1 MRPLPG
7 FNLHRPTSLGEA
19 LELMGAL
26 ESVKPIAGGTDLLP
40 LMRDRAIAVD
50 EIVDIQGLHELEGIT
65 VENGALRIGALTTL
79 TEILESPLV
88 AEKATVLKDAVSH
101 IGSVQTRNQGT
112 LAGNLCNAS
121 PAADTPPALM
131 VLKAQANVVSSA
143 KGARKI
149 PVEELFAGPKTNSLG
164 KDELVTEILV
174 PELPPGS
181 GAAFEKLGRRRG
193 ITLAVVNAAAY
204 IAMDGKK
211 CVDARIALGAIAAT
225 PIRLPG
231 VEAIYIGKELTPEAI
246 EESSRACYALV
257 SPVDDVR
264 ASAEYRREMACVLVK
279 RAIVKAHA
287 RAGGGQ

>member
-7 FNLHRPTSLGEA
+7 FTIHRPASLGEA
-19 LELMGAL
+19 LELMETL

-40 LMRDRAIAVD
+40 LMRDRAIVVE
-50 EIVDIQGLHELEGIT
+50 EIVDIQGLHELKGIT
-65 VENGALRIGALTTL
+65 VEDGTLRIGALTTL
-79 TEILESPLV
+79 TEVLESPLV
-88 AEKATVLKDAVSH
+88 AEKAPVLREAVGH

-112 LAGNLCNAS
+112 LTGNLCNAS
-121 PAADTPPALM
+121 PAADSAPALM
-131 VLKAQANVVSSA
+131 VLGAKANVISSR
-143 KGARKI
+143 GVRKV
-149 PVEELFAGPKTNSLG
+149 PVQELFAGPKTNSLG

-174 PELPPGS
+174 PELPPRS

-204 IAMDGKK
+204 LAMDGKK

-225 PIRLPG
+225 PIRLSE
-231 VEAIYIGKELTPEAI
+231 VEDTCKGKELTPEAI

-264 ASAEYRREMACVLVK
+264 ASADYRREMTCVLVK

-287 RAGGGQ
+287 RTGGGR

>member
-1 MRPLPG
+1 VRPLPEITI
-7 FNLHRPTSLGEA
+7 HRPANLDEA
-19 LELMGAL
+19 LEFMGAL
-26 ESVKPIAGGTDLLP
+26 ESVKPLAGGTDLLP
-40 LMRDRAIAVD
+40 LMRDRAISV
-50 EIVDIQGLHELEGIT
+50 EELVDIQDLQELKGIT
-65 VENGALRIGALTTL
+65 VEDGVLRIGALATL
-79 TEILESPLV
+79 TEVLESPLV
-88 AEKATVLKDAVSH
+88 AEKAPVLREAVGQ

-112 LAGNLCNAS
+112 LTGNLCNAS
-121 PAADTPPALM
+121 PAADSAPALM
-131 VLKAQANVVSSA
+131 VLGVQASVASA

-149 PVEELFAGPKTNSLG
+149 PVEDLFAGPKMNSLG
-164 KDELVTEILV
+164 KDELVTEILI

-204 IAMDGKK
+204 LAMDGKK

-225 PIRLPG
+225 PIRLPD
-231 VEAIYIGKELTPEAI
+231 VEATYIGKELTPEAI

-279 RAIVKAHA
+279 RAIVNALA

>member
-19 LELMGAL
+19 LKLLASL
-26 ESVKPIAGGTDLLP
+26 ENVKPIAGGTDLLP

-50 EIVDIQGLHELEGIT
+50 EIVDIQGLQELKGIT
-65 VENGALRIGALTTL
+65 IEDGTLRIGALTTL

-88 AEKATVLKDAVSH
+88 AEKATVLKEAVSH

-121 PAADTPPALM
+121 PAADTSPALM
-131 VLKAQANVVSSA
+131 VLGAHARISSA
-143 KGARKI
+143 SGGRKV
-149 PVEELFAGPKTNSLG
+149 PVEELFAGPKRNSLG
-164 KDELVTEILV
+164 KDELVTEILI

>member
-7 FNLHRPTSLGEA
+7 FKIHRPTSLSEA

-40 LMRDRAIAVD
+40 LMRDRAVIVE
-50 EIVDIQGLHELEGIT
+50 EIVDIQELHELKGIT
-65 VENGALRIGALTTL
+65 VEDGTLRIGALATL
-79 TEILESPLV
+79 TEVLESPLV
-88 AEKATVLKDAVSH
+88 AEKAPILREAVGQ

-112 LAGNLCNAS
+112 LAGNICNAS
-121 PAADTPPALM
+121 PAADSAPALM
-131 VLKAQANVVSSA
+131 VLGAQARVSSA
-143 KGARKI
+143 RGVREV
-149 PVEELFAGPKTNSLG
+149 PVDEIFAGPKMNSLA
-164 KDELVTEILV
+164 KDELVTEILI
-174 PELPPGS
+174 PELPSGS

-204 IAMDGKK
+204 LAMDGKK

-225 PIRLPG
+225 PIRLPE
-231 VEAIYIGKELTPEAI
+231 VEASYKGKELTPEAI

-264 ASAEYRREMACVLVK
+264 ASADYRREMACVLVK
-279 RAIVKAHA
+279 RAFVKAHT
-287 RAGGGQ
+287 RAGGGR

>member
-19 LELMGAL
+19 LKLMASL
-26 ESVKPIAGGTDLLP
+26 ENVKPIAGGTDLLP

-50 EIVDIQGLHELEGIT
+50 EIVDIQGLQELKGIT
-65 VENGALRIGALTTL
+65 IEDGTLRIGALTTL

-88 AEKATVLKDAVSH
+88 AEKATVLKEAVSH

-131 VLKAQANVVSSA
+131 VLGSLARISSA
-143 KGARKI
+143 RGGRKV
-149 PVEELFAGPKTNSLG
+149 PVEELFAGPKRNSLG
-164 KDELVTEILV
+164 KDELVTEILI

-246 EESSRACYALV
+246 EKSSRACYALV

>member
-7 FNLHRPTSLGEA
+7 FNIHRPASLSEA

-26 ESVKPIAGGTDLLP
+26 ERVKPMAGGTDLLP
-40 LMRDRAIAVD
+40 LMRDGAIAVD
-50 EIVDIQGLHELEGIT
+50 EIVDIQGLHELRGIT
-65 VENGALRIGALTTL
+65 VEDGALRIGALTTL

-88 AEKATVLKDAVSH
+88 AEKAPVLREAVGH

-121 PAADTPPALM
+121 PAADSAPALM
-131 VLKAQANVVSSA
+131 VLGAQASIASE
-143 KGARKI
+143 KGVRKV
-149 PVEELFAGPKTNSLG
+149 PVEELFAGPKMNSLG

-193 ITLAVVNAAAY
+193 ITLSVVNAAAY
-204 IAMDGKK
+204 LALDGKK
-211 CVDARIALGAIAAT
+211 CLDARIALGAIAAT

-231 VEAIYIGKELTPEAI
+231 VEDTFKSKELTPEAI
-246 EESSRACYALV
+246 EESSRICYALV

-264 ASAEYRREMACVLVK
+264 ASAEYRKEMACVLVK

>member
-1 MRPLPG
+1 
-7 FNLHRPTSLGEA
+7 
-19 LELMGAL
+19 MGAL
-26 ESVKPIAGGTDLLP
+26 ESVKPLAGGTDLLP
-40 LMRDRAIAVD
+40 LMRDRAISV
-50 EIVDIQGLHELEGIT
+50 EELVDIQDLQELKGIT
-65 VENGALRIGALTTL
+65 VEDGVLRIGALATL
-79 TEILESPLV
+79 TEVLESPLV
-88 AEKATVLKDAVSH
+88 AEKAPVLREAVGQ

-121 PAADTPPALM
+121 PAADSAPALM
-131 VLKAQANVVSSA
+131 VLGAQASVASA
-143 KGARKI
+143 KGARKV
-149 PVEELFAGPKTNSLG
+149 PVEDLFAGPKMNSLG
-164 KDELVTEILV
+164 KDELVTEILI

-204 IAMDGKK
+204 LAMDGKK

-225 PIRLPG
+225 PIRLPD
-231 VEAIYIGKELTPEAI
+231 VEATYIGKELTPEAI

-279 RAIVKAHA
+279 RAIVNALA

>member
-7 FNLHRPTSLGEA
+7 FTIHRPTSLDEA
-19 LELMGAL
+19 LEFMGAL
-26 ESVKPIAGGTDLLP
+26 ESVKPMAGGTDLLP
-40 LMRDRAIAVD
+40 LMRDRVIAVD
-50 EIVDIQGLHELEGIT
+50 EIVDIQGLQELKGIT
-65 VENGALRIGALTTL
+65 VKEGALRIGALTTL
-79 TEILESPLV
+79 TEVLESSLV
-88 AEKATVLKDAVSH
+88 AEKAPVLREAVGH

-121 PAADTPPALM
+121 PAADSAPALM
-131 VLKAQANVVSSA
+131 VLGAHARVASA
-143 KGARKI
+143 TGTREI
-149 PVEELFAGPKTNSLG
+149 PVEELFAGPKMNSLG
-164 KDELVTEILV
+164 KEELVTEIII
-174 PELPPGS
+174 PERLPGS

-193 ITLAVVNAAAY
+193 ITLSVVNAAAY
-204 IAMDGKK
+204 VEMDGKK

-231 VEAIYIGKELTPEAI
+231 VESTYKGMELTPEAI

>member
-26 ESVKPIAGGTDLLP
+26 KSVKPIAGGTDLLP
-40 LMRDRAIAVD
+40 LMRDRAITVED
-50 EIVDIQGLHELEGIT
+50 IVDIRGLHELKGIT
-65 VENGALRIGALTTL
+65 VEDGTLRIGALTTL
-79 TEILESPLV
+79 TEVLESPLV
-88 AEKATVLKDAVSH
+88 AEKASVLREAVGH

-112 LAGNLCNAS
+112 LAGNICNAS
-121 PAADTPPALM
+121 PAADSAPALM
-131 VLKAQANVVSSA
+131 VIGAQARVSSA
-143 KGARKI
+143 RGVRRV
-149 PVEELFAGPKTNSLG
+149 PVEELFAGPKMNSLG
-164 KDELVTEILV
+164 KDELVTEILI
-174 PELPPGS
+174 PELPSGS

-204 IAMDGKK
+204 LAMDGKK

-225 PIRLPG
+225 PIRLPE
-231 VEAIYIGKELTPEAI
+231 VEAAYKGRELTPEAI
-246 EESSRACYALV
+246 EESSRACYSLV
-257 SPVDDVR
+257 NPVDDVR
-264 ASAEYRREMACVLVK
+264 ASADYRREMACVLVK

>member
-7 FNLHRPTSLGEA
+7 FTLHRPASLGEA
-19 LELMGAL
+19 LELLKTL
-26 ESVKPIAGGTDLLP
+26 ENVRPIAGGTDLLP
-40 LMRDRAIAVD
+40 LMRDRTIAVE
-50 EIVDIQGLHELEGIT
+50 EIVDIQSLHELKGIT
-65 VENGALRIGALTTL
+65 VEDGALRIGALTTL

-88 AEKATVLKDAVSH
+88 AEKVPVLREAVGH

-121 PAADTPPALM
+121 PAADSAPALM
-131 VLKAQANVVSSA
+131 ILGALARIASG
-143 KGARKI
+143 KGVRKL
-149 PVEELFAGPKTNSLG
+149 PVEELFAGPKMNSLG

-174 PELPPGS
+174 PELSPGS

-204 IAMDGKK
+204 LEIDGKI

-225 PIRLPG
+225 PIRLPE
-231 VEAIYIGKELTPEAI
+231 VEDTYKGKELTPEAI
-246 EESSRACYALV
+246 EESSRTCYALV

-279 RAIVKAHA
+279 RAIAKAKT
-287 RAGGGQ
+287 RVGGGQ

>member
-19 LELMGAL
+19 LKLLASL
-26 ESVKPIAGGTDLLP
+26 ENVKPIAGGTDLLP

-50 EIVDIQGLHELEGIT
+50 EIVDIQGLQELKGIT
-65 VENGALRIGALTTL
+65 IEDGTLRIGALTTL

-88 AEKATVLKDAVSH
+88 AEKATVLKEAVSH

-131 VLKAQANVVSSA
+131 VLGAQARVSSA
-143 KGARKI
+143 RGGRKI

-164 KDELVTEILV
+164 KDELVTEILI

>member
-1 MRPLPG
+1 MRPLPE
-7 FNLHRPTSLGEA
+7 FNLHRPASLGEA
-19 LELMGAL
+19 LELMASL

-50 EIVDIQGLHELEGIT
+50 EIVDIQGLQELKGIT
-65 VENGALRIGALTTL
+65 IEDGGLRIGALTTL
-79 TEILESPLV
+79 TEIMESPLV
-88 AEKATVLKDAVSH
+88 AEKAPVLREAVGH

-131 VLKAQANVVSSA
+131 VLGAQASIASTR
-143 KGARKI
+143 GARKV
-149 PVEELFAGPKTNSLG
+149 PVEELFAGPKRNSLG
-164 KDELVTEILV
+164 KGELVTEIII

-181 GAAFEKLGRRRG
+181 GAAFEKLGRRKG
-193 ITLAVVNAAAY
+193 NTLAVVNAAAY

-225 PIRLPG
+225 PIRLPA
-231 VEAIYIGKELTPEAI
+231 VEATYKGRELTPEAI

-287 RAGGGQ
+287 RAGGGR

>member
-26 ESVKPIAGGTDLLP
+26 KSVKPIAGGTDLLP
-40 LMRDRAIAVD
+40 LMRDRAITVED
-50 EIVDIQGLHELEGIT
+50 IVDIRGLHELKGIT
-65 VENGALRIGALTTL
+65 VEDGTLRIGALTTL
-79 TEILESPLV
+79 TEVLESPLV
-88 AEKATVLKDAVSH
+88 AEKASVLREAVGH

-112 LAGNLCNAS
+112 LAGNICNAS
-121 PAADTPPALM
+121 PAADSAPALM
-131 VLKAQANVVSSA
+131 VIGAQARVSSA
-143 KGARKI
+143 RGVRRV
-149 PVEELFAGPKTNSLG
+149 PVEELFAGPKMNSLG
-164 KDELVTEILV
+164 KDELVTEILI
-174 PELPPGS
+174 PELPSGS

-204 IAMDGKK
+204 LAMDGKK

-225 PIRLPG
+225 PIRLPE
-231 VEAIYIGKELTPEAI
+231 VEAAYKGRELTPEAI

-257 SPVDDVR
+257 NPVDDVR
-264 ASAEYRREMACVLVK
+264 ASADYRREMACVLVK

>member
-19 LELMGAL
+19 LKLLASL
-26 ESVKPIAGGTDLLP
+26 ENVKPIAGGTDLLP

-50 EIVDIQGLHELEGIT
+50 EIVDIQGLHELKGIT
-65 VENGALRIGALTTL
+65 IEDGTLRIGALTTL

-88 AEKATVLKDAVSH
+88 AEKATVLKEAVSH

-131 VLKAQANVVSSA
+131 VLGAHVRISSA
-143 KGARKI
+143 SRGRKV
-149 PVEELFAGPKTNSLG
+149 PVEELFAGPKRNSLG
-164 KDELVTEILV
+164 KDELVTEILI
-174 PELPPGS
+174 PERPPGS

-204 IAMDGKK
+204 IAMDRKK

>member
-26 ESVKPIAGGTDLLP
+26 KSVKPIAGGTDLLP
-40 LMRDRAIAVD
+40 LMRDRAITVED
-50 EIVDIQGLHELEGIT
+50 IVDIRGLHELKGIT
-65 VENGALRIGALTTL
+65 VEDGTLRIGALTTL
-79 TEILESPLV
+79 TEVLESPLV
-88 AEKATVLKDAVSH
+88 AEKASVLREAVGH

-112 LAGNLCNAS
+112 LAGNICNAS
-121 PAADTPPALM
+121 PAADSAPALM
-131 VLKAQANVVSSA
+131 VIGAQARVSSA
-143 KGARKI
+143 RGVRRV
-149 PVEELFAGPKTNSLG
+149 PVEELFAGPKMNSLG
-164 KDELVTEILV
+164 KDELVTEILI
-174 PELPPGS
+174 PELPSGS

-204 IAMDGKK
+204 LAMDGKK

-225 PIRLPG
+225 PIRLPE
-231 VEAIYIGKELTPEAI
+231 VEAAYKGRELTPEAI
-246 EESSRACYALV
+246 EESSRACYGLV
-257 SPVDDVR
+257 NPVDDVR
-264 ASAEYRREMACVLVK
+264 ASADYRREMACVLVK

>member
-1 MRPLPG
+1 
-7 FNLHRPTSLGEA
+7 
-19 LELMGAL
+19 
-26 ESVKPIAGGTDLLP
+26 
-40 LMRDRAIAVD
+40 
-50 EIVDIQGLHELEGIT
+50 
-65 VENGALRIGALTTL
+65 
-79 TEILESPLV
+79 
-88 AEKATVLKDAVSH
+88 
-101 IGSVQTRNQGT
+101 
-112 LAGNLCNAS
+112 
-121 PAADTPPALM
+121 
-131 VLKAQANVVSSA
+131 
-143 KGARKI
+143 
-149 PVEELFAGPKTNSLG
+149 VEELFAGPKRNSLG
-164 KDELVTEILV
+164 KDELVTEILI
-174 PELPPGS
+174 PERPPGS

>member
-1 MRPLPG
+1 MRPLPE
-7 FNLHRPTSLGEA
+7 FKLHRPNSLGEA

-40 LMRDRAIAVD
+40 LMRDRAIAVED
-50 EIVDIQGLHELEGIT
+50 IVDIQELHELKGIT
-65 VENGALRIGALTTL
+65 IEDGALRIGALTTL
-79 TEILESPLV
+79 TEVLESPLV
-88 AEKATVLKDAVSH
+88 AEKAPVLREAVGH

-112 LAGNLCNAS
+112 LAGNICNAS
-121 PAADTPPALM
+121 PAADSAPALM
-131 VLKAQANVVSSA
+131 VLGAQARVSSA
-143 KGARKI
+143 KGDRKV
-149 PVEELFAGPKTNSLG
+149 PVEELFAGPKVNSLG
-164 KDELVTEILV
+164 KDELVTEILI

-204 IAMDGKK
+204 LAMDRKK

-231 VEAIYIGKELTPEAI
+231 VEATYKGKELTPEAI

-264 ASAEYRREMACVLVK
+264 ASADYRREMACVLVK
-279 RAIVKAHA
+279 RAIVRAHA
-287 RAGGGQ
+287 RAGGG

>member
-7 FNLHRPTSLGEA
+7 FNIHRPASLGEA

-26 ESVKPIAGGTDLLP
+26 ERVKPMAGGTDLLP
-40 LMRDRAIAVD
+40 LMRDRAIVVD
-50 EIVDIQGLHELEGIT
+50 EIVDIQGLHELKGIT
-65 VENGALRIGALTTL
+65 IEDGALRIGALTTL
-79 TEILESPLV
+79 SKVLESPLV
-88 AEKATVLKDAVSH
+88 AEIAPVLREAVGH

-121 PAADTPPALM
+121 PAADSAPALM
-131 VLKAQANVVSSA
+131 VLGAQANIASG
-143 KGARKI
+143 KGVRKV
-149 PVEELFAGPKTNSLG
+149 PVEELFAGPKMNSLA

-181 GAAFEKLGRRRG
+181 GVAFEKLGRRRG
-193 ITLAVVNAAAY
+193 ITLSLVNAAACLVL
-204 IAMDGKK
+204 DGKK

-225 PIRLPG
+225 PIRLPA
-231 VEAIYIGKELTPEAI
+231 VEDTFKGKELTPEAI

-264 ASAEYRREMACVLVK
+264 ASAEYRREMACVLMK

-287 RAGGGQ
+287 RAGGGR